1 MDVVSVRING
11 LLTVRRGYAAF
22 KKIVLP
28 LILGMIVATAS
39 TPAMALVCLAS
50 HPAKECA
57 EACGV
62 VMWFMFPICL

>member
-1 MDVVSVRING
+1 MPP
-11 LLTVRRGYAAF
+11 L
-22 KKIVLP
+22 KKFMLP

-50 HPAKECA
+50 HSAKECA

-62 VMWFMFPICL
+62 DMWFMFTICL

>member
-1 MDVVSVRING
+1 MPP
-11 LLTVRRGYAAF
+11 L
-22 KKIVLP
+22 KKFVLP

-39 TPAMALVCLAS
+39 TPAMTLVCLAS